1 MPNCILITPC
11 FLANTYKRQNS
22 LNFMEEIDNLHAAV
36 MALEQLL
43 VEKGLVSVE
52 ELNSALRKAQEEVKR
67 ARESGKVVS

>member
-1 MPNCILITPC
+1 
-11 FLANTYKRQNS
+11 
-22 LNFMEEIDNLHAAV
+22 MEEIDNLHAAV